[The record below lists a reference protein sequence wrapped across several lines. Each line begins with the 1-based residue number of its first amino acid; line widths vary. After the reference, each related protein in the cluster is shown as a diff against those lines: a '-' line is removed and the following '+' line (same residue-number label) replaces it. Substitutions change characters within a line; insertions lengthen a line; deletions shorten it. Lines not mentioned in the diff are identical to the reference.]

1 MEDMQQVS
9 LSSLYSGVRNRTQS
23 LVAEL
28 GAEDMLVQT
37 MADVSPTKWHLA
49 HTTWFWETF
58 LLREHLPG
66 YKEFSS
72 EYNYLFNSYYNGI
85 GDRHDRPERGF
96 LSRPPLGEVLGY
108 RAHVDAAMMR
118 LLGANQ
124 DLKNAA
130 LAPLIQLGLAHEE
143 QHQELILTDIK
154 HVLSRHPFA
163 PAAFQA
169 QTSRAVAQSGPPGWV
184 AFDGGIV
191 EIGAEAGGFHF
202 DNEGPRHKAILTPF
216 ALADRLATNRD
227 YADFIA
233 DGGYGTATL
242 WLSDGWAR
250 VQAEGW
256 TAPLYWR
263 EGAAGWEEFTL
274 HGQQTLDPDGP
285 VIHLSYYEA
294 SAFAEWSGA
303 RLPDEREWEHAATTG
318 ARACDGRFVDPGLS
332 AHPGVTPQ
340 SASAAGGLR
349 QMFGDAWEW
358 TRSAYSPYPRY
369 RPAPGAVGE
378 YNGKFM
384 CGQFVLR
391 GGSCATA
398 RDHVRST
405 YRNFFPPEARWQFSG
420 VRLARDI

>member
-96 LSRPPLGEVLGY
+96 LSRPPLGEVLDY

>member
-66 YKEFSS
+66 YKEFSC

-96 LSRPPLGEVLGY
+96 LSRPPLGEVLDY

>member
-66 YKEFSS
+66 YKEFSC

-96 LSRPPLGEVLGY
+96 LSRPPLGEVLDY

-169 QTSRAVAQSGPPGWV
+169 QTSRAVTQSGPPGWV

>member
-9 LSSLYSGVRNRTQS
+9 LSSLYSGVRNRTLS

-66 YKEFSS
+66 YKEFSC